1 MYLFFMS
8 EKIEHKKQT
17 DKLKIEYVLLDDI
30 KLNPKNRNKHS
41 QDQIKQ
47 LGETIKYQT
56 FREPGTV
63 SKQSGFLV
71 AGECRYWAAKKI
83 GLKEMPVMFQ
93 DFESEDQEY
102 AHGIADNAL
111 AMWARI
117 DYSAINDDLANI
129 DGLNFDYQMLG
140 IEGFELNASDRT
152 FNPPD
157 LNQVTEKDEKKCPH
171 CGMTI

>member
-1 MYLFFMS
+1 MS

-47 LGETIKYQT
+47 LGETIKYQS

-93 DFESEDQEY
+93 DFENEDQEY
-102 AHGIADNAL
+102 AHGIASNAM
-111 AMWARI
+111 ASWARL
-117 DYSAINDDLANI
+117 DYSAINDDLANM
-129 DGLNFDYQMLG
+129 DGLNFDYPMLG
-140 IEGFELNASDRT
+140 IEGFELNVRDKI